1 MTDFAGELQ
10 RKWRNL
16 FSDEEE
22 CPVNDVSVVL
32 RVLHEVRGYIYSK
45 VKREEI
51 NAGKQRKIEVFRTV
65 YTDVIELRLRDWKV
79 VLDIC
84 QRFKADLSNLEK
96 SKSDYHRSTTFRKEF
111 SDLYLKYVKVVNPSG
126 KMVETHI

>member
-1 MTDFAGELQ
+1 M
-10 RKWRNL
+10 
-16 FSDEEE
+16 
-22 CPVNDVSVVL
+22 
-32 RVLHEVRGYIYSK
+32 LHEVRGYIYSK